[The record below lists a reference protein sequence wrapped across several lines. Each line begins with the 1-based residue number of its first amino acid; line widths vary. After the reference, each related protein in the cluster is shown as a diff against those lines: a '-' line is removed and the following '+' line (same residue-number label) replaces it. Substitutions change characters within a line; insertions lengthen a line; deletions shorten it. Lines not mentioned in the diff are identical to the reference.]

1 MSSKAFKEFLGV
13 GAIESKPKVDLD
25 KERDQI
31 EQEELERLVK
41 SNREE
46 QRKIK
51 LYKGTTALII
61 DEINKTLANTAPDAL
76 DYKELFY
83 KLVEANNLRGNN
95 IYLNSYSKSH
105 KRKHKAKKPE
115 YDLSG
120 LVEDLNKRTE
130 QRYDGLRE
138 IVTDKQGKPVA
149 LNDEDAKRYHT
160 LTDPKEIEDLLNSVD
175 KRGIPLCF
183 RGAIGREEQRTT

>member
-1 MSSKAFKEFLGV
+1 MSNKAFKEFLGV

-51 LYKGTTALII
+51 LYKGTTAIII

-83 KLVEANNLRGNN
+83 KLVEANNLRGNK
-95 IYLNSYSKSH
+95 IDLNSYSKSH
-105 KRKHKAKKPE
+105 RRKHKAKKQSNDFKISLRDPDE
-115 YDLSG
+115 IIK
-120 LVEDLNKRTE
+120 EDNGNETQAWYSSKPDKT
-130 QRYDGLRE
+130 
-138 IVTDKQGKPVA
+138 VTDPS
-149 LNDEDAKRYHT
+149 D
-160 LTDPKEIEDLLNSVD
+160 IEDLLNSVD
-175 KRGIPLCF
+175 K
-183 RGAIGREEQRTT
+183 

>member
-1 MSSKAFKEFLGV
+1 MSSKSFKEFLGV

-46 QRKIK
+46 QRKIR

-61 DEINKTLANTAPDAL
+61 DDINKTLANTAPDAL

-83 KLVEANNLRGNN
+83 KLVEANNLRGNK
-95 IYLNSYSKSH
+95 IDLTSYSKSH
-105 KRKHKAKKPE
+105 RRKHKAKKQSNDFKISLRDPDE
-115 YDLSG
+115 IIK
-120 LVEDLNKRTE
+120 EDNGNETQAWYSSKPDKT
-130 QRYDGLRE
+130 
-138 IVTDKQGKPVA
+138 VTDPS
-149 LNDEDAKRYHT
+149 D
-160 LTDPKEIEDLLNSVD
+160 IEDLLNSVD
-175 KRGIPLCF
+175 K
-183 RGAIGREEQRTT
+183 